1 MKKITITP
9 TLLNEDLTFSP
20 IKYFVSKH
28 SIYPNVITFK
38 FDNKI
43 NLDLLY
49 NRFVDKFDE
58 FVTFFRKND
67 KDIYNNFCF
76 IYDDK
81 DGIIIF
87 YYYYGILYYYS
98 NVMDEGLVVVINELI
113 NSCYE

>member
-28 SIYPNVITFK
+28 SIYPNVVTYK
-38 FDNKI
+38 FDSKI
-43 NLDLLY
+43 NIELLY
-49 NRFVDKFDE
+49 DRLVDKFDE
-58 FVTFFRKND
+58 FITFFRKDD
-67 KDIYNNFCF
+67 KSVYHNFCF

-81 DGIIIF
+81 DYAIIF
-87 YYYYGILYYYS
+87 YYNYGTLYYYS
-98 NVMDEGLVVVINELI
+98 NVMDEGLVTYINELI